1 MFIYW
6 KTTSRLFACLLGLFI
21 LVIGPQVGSA
31 EMPELSKKKSLIGM
45 SLGQFEGAPAPLGEE
60 QETTHPKLDSALA
73 GLLAEAEVSIQK
85 ATQYAHDRAL
95 RIIGERVHAVIATQE
110 ACLEEARRLILDAGG
125 EVTWVSSL
133 AGAQIQCWIPITA
146 LASLVEE
153 EAIAHIR
160 RPSYA
165 LPFPAPEPVEP
176 SLTTG
181 TYTTEALTV
190 MNAHNWHAQQHTGA
204 GIKIGIMDIG
214 FEGYTSLKGTEL
226 PSSITVQNFVDS
238 DPDPIDGT
246 DKHGTAC
253 AEIIHDIA
261 PDAQLYFAKIQTPQD
276 VEEAATW
283 LTSQGVHIISTS
295 LRWNVKDPGD
305 GTGFFPTMV
314 EQARNNG
321 ILWVTASGNE
331 RLLHWGGTFVPM
343 TGYLNGYSLSFHRW
357 GTDPV
362 NMYYNCWGP
371 YGTINCD
378 VLPSGKSYW
387 VGVRWEDDWDAPTT
401 DYDLY
406 VGRWNGSGFTA
417 IAESI
422 DWQNGTPGQ
431 KPVEELTFTTTG
443 DPVAYGFFLRTYSGE
458 PNVNI
463 EFFTPDGG
471 GLLKFGTTPRSL
483 GNLGDSP
490 KAITVGAVDV
500 DSFDQ
505 EYYSSE
511 GPTNGPGCSAAGGSI
526 KPDIAGYANV
536 STHSYGTK
544 NFFGTSAATPHVAGA
559 AALVM
564 GVYLHYTLDQ
574 VQNYLEK
581 WAMEKGDPG
590 KDSQFGHGVLFLGPP
605 MKANMHAVYLLLL
618 LTSN

>member
-1 MFIYW
+1 M
-6 KTTSRLFACLLGLFI
+6 TSVECLNHISLFF
-21 LVIGPQVGSA
+21 Q
-31 EMPELSKKKSLIGM
+31 
-45 SLGQFEGAPAPLGEE
+45 
-60 QETTHPKLDSALA
+60 
-73 GLLAEAEVSIQK
+73 
-85 ATQYAHDRAL
+85 R
-95 RIIGERVHAVIATQE
+95 
-110 ACLEEARRLILDAGG
+110 
-125 EVTWVSSL
+125 
-133 AGAQIQCWIPITA
+133 IPI
-146 LASLVEE
+146 
-153 EAIAHIR
+153 
-160 RPSYA
+160 
-165 LPFPAPEPVEP
+165 
-176 SLTTG
+176 
-181 TYTTEALTV
+181 
-190 MNAHNWHAQQHTGA
+190 
-204 GIKIGIMDIG
+204 
-214 FEGYTSLKGTEL
+214 L
-226 PSSITVQNFVDS
+226 PSSVIAQNFVDS

-295 LRWNVKDPGD
+295 LRWNVTDPGD
-305 GTGFFPTMV
+305 GTGFFPSMV

-343 TGYLNGYSLSFHRW
+343 TGYLSGYSLSFHRW

-378 VLPSGKSYW
+378 ALPSGKSYW

-406 VGRWNGSGFTA
+406 VGRWNGSDFIA

-443 DPVAYGFFLRTYSGE
+443 DPVAYGFFLRTYAGE

-511 GPTNGPGCSAAGGSI
+511 GPTNGPGCSATGGSI

-536 STHSYGTK
+536 STASYGTK

-564 GVYLHYTLDQ
+564 GIYLHYTLDQ

-581 WAMEKGDPG
+581 WAMEQGDPG
-590 KDSQFGHGVLFLGPP
+590 KDNKFGHGVLFLGPP
-605 MKANMHAVYLLLL
+605 MNANMHAIYILLL
-618 LTSN
+618 LTSK